1 MKKSLLIASV
11 AACVATSANAVEF
24 KPYVGLDYVYS
35 MTDLDVKIANADVSE
50 YLEDDLNAFAVSVGA
65 KLHKNF
71 GVEAFY
77 QQSEDGEKKW
87 PGEKTTTN
95 YKAYGVDFVGYFPAH
110 EKIELL
116 GSVGVGYYDA
126 EAKYNGDA
134 FAALNINSV
143 KLDDSGLGYR
153 LGVGAQYNFTEN
165 WGARVM
171 ARYVDTDIDG
181 MDNMVDLTAGVRYT
195 F

>member
-1 MKKSLLIASV
+1 MRTTLLLAGV
-11 AACVATSANAVEF
+11 AALFAVNANAAEI

-35 MTDLDVKIANADVSE
+35 MADIDKTDGMEAFE
-50 YLEDDLNAFAVSVGA
+50 EDLNAFAISAGA

-77 QQSEDGEKKW
+77 QQSEEGEKKFSNC
-87 PGEKTTTN
+87 KTTN
-95 YKAYGVDFVGYFPAH
+95 EYKAYGVDLIGYLPVGSD
-110 EKIELL
+110 EKLELL
-116 GSVGVGYYDA
+116 GSVGAGYYDA
-126 EAKYNGDA
+126 DVKVNVYNPPVQVSA
-134 FAALNINSV
+134 
-143 KLDDSGLGYR
+143 DDQGLGLR
-153 LGVGAQYNFTEN
+153 FGIGAQYNFTQN

-181 MDNMVDLTAGVRYT
+181 MDNMVDLTAGIRYT

>member
-1 MKKSLLIASV
+1 MKKVLLLAGV
-11 AACVATSANAVEF
+11 AALFAVNANAADV

-35 MTDLDVKIANADVSE
+35 MADIDKTE
-50 YLEDDLNAFAVSVGA
+50 GHQLFEEDLNAFALSAGA

-77 QQSEDGEKKW
+77 QRSESETKRTLDVIEGKAD
-87 PGEKTTTN
+87 
-95 YKAYGVDFVGYFPAH
+95 YQAYGVDLVGYLPVGC
-110 EKIELL
+110 EDKLELL
-116 GSVGVGYYDA
+116 GSVGAGYYDVD
-126 EAKYNGDA
+126 AKMS
-134 FAALNINSV
+134 ALGRSMNA
-143 KLDDSGLGYR
+143 DDEGLGLR
-153 LGVGAQYNFTEN
+153 FGVGAQYNFTQN